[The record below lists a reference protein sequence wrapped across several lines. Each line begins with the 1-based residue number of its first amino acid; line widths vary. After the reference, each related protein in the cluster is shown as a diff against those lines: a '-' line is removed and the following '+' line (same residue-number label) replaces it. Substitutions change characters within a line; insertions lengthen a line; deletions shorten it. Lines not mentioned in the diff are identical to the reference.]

1 MYNPITGQQQL
12 WYWNAASKTWGLFA
26 EDTWK
31 ARRNLTLTLGFRYDD
46 QGNPYSRSDTT
57 VFGNF
62 YLGSRVPRS
71 RTRWP
76 TVLRRHR
83 ITLSGSPQ
91 GLHPRIGAAWDI
103 TGKGDWV
110 LRGGFG
116 MYSNWLTPANIQEEF
131 RGNPPGL
138 ILPTF
143 FANSASPPI
152 FTQGSGNKPPF
163 GFTFPALA
171 GTALCPVAP
180 CLDAAGG
187 IPGAQ
192 PGIGGI
198 DPEHRFTDDVCI
210 FRQRSSIGWAA
221 TSSPASC
228 TADRTPRTWCRRQPG
243 GQVNYGQDINALP
256 GDLIGK
262 PPGSAPTRLN
272 PSFGPIGYTQNDRF
286 SNYNG
291 ITFDLR
297 GRFRRGVL
305 RRFVYSLR
313 VERRCR
319 CLSDRHQSR
328 PVLRPFAV
336 GCA

>member
-1 MYNPITGQQQL
+1 MTSSSTTITGAMCLTHVRGAHVLKVGYEGWFGDDVEPFQGPWSHPNFNFDNLLTLAQDAPLNEGNVMYNPITGQQQL
-12 WYWNAASKTWGLFA
+12 WSWNAASKTWGLFA
-26 EDTWK
+26 QDTWK

-62 YLGSRVPRS
+62 YLGTGSTFQEQVANGVATPTSHALKHTPRAY
-71 RTRWP
+71 
-76 TVLRRHR
+76 
-83 ITLSGSPQ
+83 Q
-91 GLHPRIGAAWDI
+91 PRIGAAWDI

-116 MYSNWLTPANIQEEF
+116 LYSNWLTPANIQEEF

-192 PGIGGI
+192 AAIGGI
-198 DPEHRFTDDVCI
+198 DPNIVSPTTYTWAGTLEHRLGSYFVASI
-210 FRQRSSIGWAA
+210 LYSGSHSAESSIRWRPGWNGELW
-221 TSSPASC
+221 T
-228 TADRTPRTWCRRQPG
+228 
-243 GQVNYGQDINALP
+243 
-256 GDLIGK
+256 
-262 PPGSAPTRLN
+262 
-272 PSFGPIGYTQNDRF
+272 GYQ
-286 SNYNG
+286 
-291 ITFDLR
+291 
-297 GRFRRGVL
+297 
-305 RRFVYSLR
+305 R
-313 VERRCR
+313 V
-319 CLSDRHQSR
+319 
-328 PVLRPFAV
+328 A
-336 GCA
+336 G